1 MPTANAFLI
10 IGAVIAL
17 SSFLGA
23 WFSFLR
29 FPLILAYI
37 ITGIIAGPFL
47 SNDASHQEIFKL
59 MQELG
64 LSFLLFLIGLEIKVD
79 DLKQFG
85 SEAIK
90 TALVQIVATF
100 ALAFLLSSF
109 LSLGALASFYIAL
122 GLTFS
127 STVIVV
133 KILTEKRDFDSLHGK
148 ISVAI
153 LLVQDLVAIGFLV
166 ILSGINVGG
175 RGFNLASLL
184 ITLLVGASLVALIY
198 FLQRRVLP
206 YLFERLA
213 RNLELLFLSSIA
225 WLFLV
230 VAAFASVNFSIEIG
244 AFMAGIGLASLQ
256 QEHQIAARIHPLRD
270 FFVVLFFIVLG
281 SQIALDFNFSIL
293 WQALVFSLFV
303 LLVKPLVVMVT
314 LGRLGLRRRTSFMV
328 GLSLAQVSEFSLVVL
343 FLALRTGQVDREIVN
358 VVTLTALITIA
369 VSSYGLFFATKI
381 FRKIEKQLKILEV
394 KDIKI
399 EKEISG
405 SLDGHFVLV
414 GSGRLGLEIL
424 KQLKKQ
430 NKDVLVVD
438 FNPSIVKV
446 LKEMQVDYL
455 FGDITDPDIW
465 EEAQIDKASLIISTV
480 FDPED
485 TEEILTNIQKFS
497 NKPTVFVTA
506 AERDWA
512 VKFYQ
517 QGADYVIV
525 PRILSGHQVAHLL
538 TPTRL
543 EEIREGHIKKEH
555 LEELRETMK
564 KLAL

>member
-1 MPTANAFLI
+1 MPDANVFLI

-17 SSFLGA
+17 SAFLGA
-23 WFSFLR
+23 WFNFLR
-29 FPLILAYI
+29 LPLILAYI
-37 ITGIIAGPFL
+37 ITGILVGPL
-47 SNDASHQEIFKL
+47 LINEPSHQEIFKL

-64 LSFLLFLIGLEIKVD
+64 LSFLLFLVGLEIKID

-85 SEAIK
+85 KESIK
-90 TALVQIVATF
+90 TAVIQIAVTF
-100 ALAFLLSSF
+100 GLAFLLSNIVG
-109 LSLGALASFYIAL
+109 LDWVASFYIAV

-133 KILTEKRDFDSLHGK
+133 KLLTEKRDFDSLHGK
-148 ISVAI
+148 ISITV

-166 ILSGINVGG
+166 ILSGINVDGK
-175 RGFNLASLL
+175 GFNIASLL
-184 ITLLVGASLVALIY
+184 ITLFVGAVLVALIY
-198 FLQRRVLP
+198 FLQRKLLP

-244 AFMAGIGLASLQ
+244 AFMAGIGLAALQ

-281 SQIALDFNFSIL
+281 SEIALDFNFVIL
-293 WQALVFSLFV
+293 GQALVFSLFV
-303 LLVKPLVVMVT
+303 LLVKPLIVMVT
-314 LGRLGLRRRTSFMV
+314 LGRLGFRRRTAFMV

-343 FLALRTGQVDREIVN
+343 FLALRNGQVDREVVN

-381 FRKIEKQLKILEV
+381 YRRIEKHLKVLEIR
-394 KDIKI
+394 DIKI
-399 EKEISG
+399 EKQISNTLEDHIVLIG
-405 SLDGHFVLV
+405 SD
-414 GSGRLGLEIL
+414 RLGLEIL
-424 KQLKKQ
+424 KQLQKQ
-430 NKDVLVVD
+430 NQNILVVD
-438 FNPSIVKV
+438 FNPSIVKL
-446 LKEMQVDYL
+446 LKEMQIDYL

-465 EEAQIDKASLIISTV
+465 EEARIEKASLVISTV
-480 FDPED
+480 FDPND
-485 TEEILTNIQKFS
+485 TEEILANIFKLTK
-497 NKPTVFVTA
+497 KPTVFVTA

-512 VKFYQ
+512 VKFYNA
-517 QGADYVIV
+517 GADYVIV

-538 TPTRL
+538 TPARL
-543 EEIREGHIKKEH
+543 DEIREGHIRKDH
-555 LEELRETMK
+555 LDELRETMK